1 MSICYFDFETRSP
14 TPISQGLDN
23 YSAKAEAML
32 LSWCVDDGPPQL
44 WDIMRDPKMP
54 AAFEAVLADPECI
67 LIAHNCQFDMTILQ
81 RCLGRYVDLRRFRC
95 TAAQA
100 RAHALPASL
109 EMVGIALGLSEEER
123 KLSDG
128 KALIQ
133 LFCVPRDYTPNGS
146 PLWNDRHSHPAEWL
160 KFSEYAIQDTATLR
174 TIHRKLPSHNYQGD
188 HLRMWHLDQLIN
200 TRGFG
205 FDDELAIAASKI
217 LTDGKDVK
225 DRQAYWSTDGAVS
238 APTQRAKL
246 LAWFN
251 TCGLEI
257 PDLKAATIRE
267 HLEADDLRPEI
278 RFMLELRL
286 EAAKSSG
293 SKYTRGLT
301 MVGAGKRIRHA
312 LQYGGAG
319 RTGRF
324 SGKGFQPHNCP
335 RAKVKF
341 LQVEQ
346 EIAALKGGYLDL
358 LT

>member
-1 MSICYFDFETRSP
+1 MNCWIDTETRSRV
-14 TPISQGLDN
+14 PIQHGTDN
-23 YSAKAEAML
+23 YSAAAECMIVT
-32 LSWCVDDGPPQL
+32 WCVDNDPVRL
-44 WDIMRDPKMP
+44 WDRMTYPRMHSELDAILSD
-54 AAFEAVLADPECI
+54 ETVT
-67 LIAHNCQFDMTILQ
+67 LIAHNAKFDRAILT
-81 RCLGRYVDLRRFRC
+81 RCLHRYTDIRRWRC
-95 TAAQA
+95 TMAQA
-100 RAHALPASL
+100 YSHALPGSL
-109 EMVGIALGLSEEER
+109 DALGVVLGLSEEER

-133 LFCVPRDYTPNGS
+133 LFCVPHSYAPNGA
-146 PLWNDRHSHPAEWL
+146 PIWRDRHTHPAEWAR
-160 KFSEYAIQDTATLR
+160 FCEYAVQDTATLR
-174 TIHRKLPSHNYQGD
+174 TIHSKLPTHNYQGD
-188 HLRMWHLDQLIN
+188 NLRTWHLDQLIN
-200 TRGFG
+200 ERGFG
-205 FDDELAIAASKI
+205 FDDELAIAARKI
-217 LTDGKDVK
+217 LTDGKAVQ

-246 LAWFN
+246 LKWFN